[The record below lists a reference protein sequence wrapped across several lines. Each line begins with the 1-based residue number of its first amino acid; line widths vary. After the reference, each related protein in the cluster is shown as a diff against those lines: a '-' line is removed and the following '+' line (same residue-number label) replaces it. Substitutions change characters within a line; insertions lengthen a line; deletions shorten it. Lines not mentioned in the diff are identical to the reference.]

1 MSSMGSISQLVIL
14 NYLKT
19 SKFLIDTLLLLLLYR
34 MTTAFYKTHTNVTE
48 LSKKTKI
55 EKVHAPKIL

>member
-19 SKFLIDTLLLLLLYR
+19 SKFLKDTLLLLYR